1 MKKIIIGLCLIG
13 LSGSL
18 YAQHR
23 FTAIV
28 KDHHSQEP
36 LVGATAQIKGD
47 PQGQVADVNG
57 QVQFDNLPKGSV
69 QIVFRFV
76 GYEDESITLQFP
88 EDDGQTRTIELHS
101 HEEELEEIT
110 VTSTRSSRTIA
121 DVPTRVEIIAGE
133 ELDEK
138 ANMKPGDI
146 RMLLNESTGIQTQQT
161 SATSANSSIR
171 IQGLEGRYTQL
182 LRDGFPLY
190 AGFSGGLSIM
200 QIPPLDLQQ
209 VEVIKGSSSTL
220 YGGGAIAG
228 LVNLISRRPTEERV
242 TDFMVNLTSAGGLDL
257 SGFYGKKWKKYGL
270 TVFASRNS
278 NAAYDPTDIGLT
290 AIPQFERYTL
300 NPTLYWYPSEATEV
314 SLALNLS
321 TEDRLG
327 GDLQYIEEP
336 SENSN
341 RYFERNDTRRTTSQF
356 SLTHRFNEQKSLV
369 VKSSFNVFDRDIE
382 IPDYRF
388 TGYQLASFSEV
399 NYQVSTDKLEWI
411 AGLNL
416 WTDRFR
422 ETSSFVPERDQDQT
436 IVGGFVQSTY
446 LFSEQFTLE
455 AGLRGDYVV
464 DYGWVA
470 LPRISALLK
479 VSPQLTSRLG
489 GGLGYKTPSIFTEE
503 AEEQQFQQVLPIVT
517 ESTAL
522 ERSIGGNWD
531 INYRTGLFQ
540 DQMSLSINHLFFVT
554 QLTDPLL
561 LTRTAEGLFAF
572 RNADGYVLSR
582 GMETNLKLQYQHFKL
597 FIGYTLAD
605 VKQHFGDE
613 VTPLPLTAQH
623 RLNNVLVYEVH
634 GKGRIGLEAYYFS
647 PQPLSDGTTGQ
658 SYWICGLMM
667 EKVFSKFSLFLNLEN
682 FLDTRQ
688 TRFDTIFTGSVTDPT
703 FRDIYAPVD
712 GFVVNGGVKLS
723 L

>member
-1 MKKIIIGLCLIG
+1 MKKILLGLCLIG
-13 LSGSL
+13 MSEGL
-18 YAQHR
+18 YAQNQ
-23 FTAIV
+23 FKAIV
-28 KDHHSQEP
+28 QDHHSQEL
-36 LVGATAQIKGD
+36 LVGATAQVKGD
-47 PQGQVADVNG
+47 RQGQVADTNG
-57 QVQFDNLPKGSV
+57 QVQFDNLPNGSV

-76 GYEDESITLQFP
+76 GYEDQSITLQFP
-88 EDDGQTRTIELHS
+88 EDNGQTRTVELHP

-110 VTSTRSSRTIA
+110 VTSTRSSHTIA

-133 ELDEK
+133 ELAEK

-209 VEVIKGSSSTL
+209 VEVIKGSASTL

-228 LVNLISRRPTEERV
+228 LVNLISRRPTDERV

-257 SGFYGKKWKKYGL
+257 SGFYSKKWQKLGL

-278 NAAYDPTDIGLT
+278 NAPYDPADIGLT

-300 NPTLYWYPSEATEV
+300 NPTLYWYLSEATEV
-314 SLALNLS
+314 SLVLNLS
-321 TEDRLG
+321 TEERLG

-336 SENSN
+336 AENPN
-341 RYFERNDTRRTTSQF
+341 RYFERNDTRRTSSQF
-356 SLTHRFNEQKSLV
+356 SLTHRFNEWKSLV

-399 NYQVSTDKLEWI
+399 NYQVSSDKLEWV

-422 ETSSFVPERDQDQT
+422 ETSSFVQDRDEDQT
-436 IVGGFVQSTY
+436 IAGGFVQSTY
-446 LFSEQFTLE
+446 SFSEQFTLE
-455 AGLRGDYVV
+455 AGLRGDYVA

-470 LPRISALLK
+470 LPRVSALLK
-479 VSPQLTSRLG
+479 VSPRLTSRLG

-503 AEEQQFQQVLPIVT
+503 AEERQFQQVLPIVT
-517 ESTAL
+517 ESTTL

-531 INYRTGLFQ
+531 VNYRTGLFQ
-540 DQMSLSINHLFFVT
+540 DQLSLSVNHLFFIT

-561 LTRTAEGLFAF
+561 LTRTSEGFFSF

-582 GMETNLKLQYQHFKL
+582 GMETNLKLQYQQFKL
-597 FIGYTLAD
+597 FVGYTLAD
-605 VKQHFGDE
+605 VNQHFSDE
-613 VTPLPLTAQH
+613 VTPLPLTARH

-634 GKGRIGLEAYYFS
+634 EKGRIGLEAYYFS

-667 EKVFSKFSLFLNLEN
+667 EKVFSRFSLFLNFEN

-688 TRFDTIFTGSVTDPT
+688 TRFDTIFTGSVTNPE

-712 GFVVNGGVKLS
+712 GFVVNGGIKFS

>member
-1 MKKIIIGLCLIG
+1 MKKILLGLCLIG
-13 LSGSL
+13 MSEGL
-18 YAQHR
+18 YAQNQ
-23 FTAIV
+23 FKAIV
-28 KDHHSQEP
+28 QDHHSQEL
-36 LVGATAQIKGD
+36 LVGATAQVKGD
-47 PQGQVADVNG
+47 RQGQVADTNG
-57 QVQFDNLPKGSV
+57 QVQFDNLPNGSV

-76 GYEDESITLQFP
+76 GYEDQSITLQFP
-88 EDDGQTRTIELHS
+88 EDNGQTRTVELHP
-101 HEEELEEIT
+101 HEEELEKIT

-133 ELDEK
+133 ELAEK

-209 VEVIKGSSSTL
+209 VEVIKGSASTL

-228 LVNLISRRPTEERV
+228 LVNLISRRPTDERV

-257 SGFYGKKWKKYGL
+257 SGFYSKKWQKLGL

-278 NAAYDPTDIGLT
+278 NAPYDPADIGLT

-314 SLALNLS
+314 SLVLNLS

-336 SENSN
+336 TENPN
-341 RYFERNDTRRTTSQF
+341 RYFERNDTRRTSSQF

-382 IPDYRF
+382 VPNYRF

-399 NYQVSTDKLEWI
+399 NYQVSSDKLEWV

-422 ETSSFVPERDQDQT
+422 ETSSFVQDRDEDQT
-436 IVGGFVQSTY
+436 ITGGFMQSTY
-446 LFSEQFTLE
+446 SFSEQFTLE
-455 AGLRGDYVV
+455 AGLRGDYVA

-470 LPRISALLK
+470 LPRVSALLK
-479 VSPQLTSRLG
+479 VSPRFTSRLG

-503 AEEQQFQQVLPIVT
+503 AEERQFQQVLPIVT
-517 ESTAL
+517 ESTTL

-531 INYRTGLFQ
+531 VNYRTVLFQ
-540 DQMSLSINHLFFVT
+540 DQVALSVNHLFFIT

-561 LTRTAEGLFAF
+561 LARTAEGFFSF
-572 RNADGYVLSR
+572 RDADGYVLSR
-582 GMETNLKLQYQHFKL
+582 GMETNLKLQYQQFKL
-597 FIGYTLAD
+597 FVGYTLAD
-605 VKQHFGDE
+605 VNQHFGDE
-613 VTPLPLTAQH
+613 VIPLPLTARH

-634 GKGRIGLEAYYFS
+634 EKGRIGLEAYYFS
-647 PQPLSDGTTGQ
+647 PQPLSDRTTGQ
-658 SYWICGLMM
+658 SYWICGLMI
-667 EKVFSKFSLFLNLEN
+667 EKVFSRFSLFLNFEN

-688 TRFDTIFTGSVTDPT
+688 TRFDTIFIGPVTNPV

-712 GFVVNGGVKLS
+712 GFVVNGGIKLR